1 MHYKKVHIGKTSEIL
16 RFIIILKQSV
26 PVIENLINNADSLP
40 SFKMAMQLI
49 GNANQMVAQKMKDIE
64 VASNFHHSIL
74 KLKSKL
80 IVKLE
85 ALCLDQVK

>member
-26 PVIENLINNADSLP
+26 PVIENLINNADTLP

-49 GNANQMVAQKMKDIE
+49 GNANQMV
-64 VASNFHHSIL
+64 S
-74 KLKSKL
+74 
-80 IVKLE
+80 
-85 ALCLDQVK
+85 